1 MLLSDL
7 IEALQLSVG
16 PVILISGVGL
26 IILSMT
32 NRFGR
37 VVDRTRLL
45 AREYQKTTGEDQ
57 NHVLSELKIL
67 TIRVRLVRSG
77 VLFASISVFLV
88 SLIIIALFLSAVF
101 HLQIVELIAGLFIS
115 CMLSLI
121 ISLSLFIYDTNLSL
135 KAIWLNIPPEIK

>member
-7 IEALQLSVG
+7 IDALQLSIG

-45 AREYQKTTGEDQ
+45 AREFQNATGDNK

-67 TIRVRLVRSG
+67 TVRVKLVRAG

-88 SLIIIALFLSAVF
+88 SLIIIS
-101 HLQIVELIAGLFIS
+101 LFIS
-115 CMLSLI
+115 EIFQLEIAAIIIGLYIACLLSLI
-121 ISLSLFIYDTNLSL
+121 ISLSVFIYDTNLSL
-135 KAIWLNIPPEIK
+135 KAIWLNLPDEMK